1 MRLIGLATAL
11 ALTVLSVGD
20 TTAACF
26 RRNCFSVSKVAVVH
40 QKVVQV
46 VPAAI
51 TFVPSQVLLNSQV
64 TLYNPNNTVSGLGYT
79 YQGSAATVTPQAAS
93 GDRLTRVEDKLDAL
107 IEALGAGDKVRALS
121 APSAGWGLVLQNN
134 CVKCHGASP
143 KSNELSMLNADGAFK
158 DKLPRY
164 EMYRRMTLPVDDKAH
179 MPKKGP
185 MVKDAELE
193 IIRAWVNAG
202 LKDLEY

>member
-1 MRLIGLATAL
+1 MKLIGLATTL
-11 ALTVLSVGD
+11 VLTILFVGD

-26 RRNCFSVSKVAVVH
+26 RRNCVSVSKVAVVH
-40 QKVVQV
+40 QKVVQI

-79 YQGSAATVTPQAAS
+79 YQGSVATVTTQAS
-93 GDRLTRVEDKLDAL
+93 GDRLARVEDKLDAL

-134 CVKCHGASP
+134 CMKCHGVSP
-143 KSNELSMLNADGAFK
+143 KDNELSMVNADGTLK

-164 EMYRRMTLPVDDKAH
+164 EMYRRMTLPVNDKAH

-185 MVKDAELE
+185 MVKNAELE
-193 IIRAWVNAG
+193 IIRAWVNVG

>member
-1 MRLIGLATAL
+1 MKFIGLVVAL
-11 ALTVLSVGD
+11 ALTILSAGD

-26 RRNCFSVSKVAVVH
+26 RRNCFSGFKVAVVH
-40 QKVVQV
+40 QKVVQI

-79 YQGSAATVTPQAAS
+79 YQGSAATVIPQAS
-93 GDRLTRVEDKLDAL
+93 SDRLTRVEDKLDAL

-121 APSAGWGLVLQNN
+121 APSVGWGLVLQNN

-143 KSNELSMLNADGAFK
+143 KDNELSIANADGTLK

-164 EMYRRMTLPVDDKAH
+164 EIYRRMTLSVDDKAH

-202 LKDLEY
+202 LKDLNY